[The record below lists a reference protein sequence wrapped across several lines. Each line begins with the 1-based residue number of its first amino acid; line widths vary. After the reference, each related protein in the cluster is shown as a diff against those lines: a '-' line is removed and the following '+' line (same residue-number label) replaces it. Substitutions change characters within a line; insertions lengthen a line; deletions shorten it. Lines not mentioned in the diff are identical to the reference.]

1 MILNIENTLK
11 QKKFY
16 ADSNKVTVFFL
27 FGLIIIFSFR
37 EIYSPDL
44 GFHLRAGEWILE
56 NLKFPGKDMF
66 TYTVGTHDYIDLH
79 WLYQI
84 TMVIINKFLGEF
96 GLVAS
101 NAVVIAAS
109 FVFVLLRIKRKQ
121 NLNDISNWQFLF
133 FFAVTS
139 TAVLFETRPH
149 ALSWLYLNLI
159 FLILDDFLERGK
171 NNLVFLPIIM
181 LLWTNTHSLFIL
193 GWIVIGCYVLGLIW
207 RDRKYWTPLSKY
219 ALLSVL
225 ICFVNPYFIIGAAY
239 PFRQYQLLHGE
250 NVFKNTIA
258 ELASPLS
265 LEGYFFNGRFILVQ
279 PLLWFHIFLILSFL
293 VFIKRLKRIQLH
305 ELLIYLFFCYLA
317 CTAVKNIGFFIFA
330 VLPATIK
337 GLQPADGV
345 AHKPIV
351 QWWNSKKTQTFTN
364 LVISAASVI
373 LMIAIITDTYYI
385 NYRSNERFGFHY
397 NNTILPFKAA
407 SFLREN
413 KLEGKVLN
421 HFNFGGFLIYML
433 PQKISIDG
441 RNEVIG
447 EEFYYKYS
455 ILWNQID
462 KKSIIDK
469 YQPEIIIFPHQNEFL
484 WIHYFKKDTAWRLL
498 YFDEYA
504 AIYIK
509 KGYADSIS
517 AVTYNERMSGY
528 KKIGE
533 SQIDDILKRDYPHTL
548 SMLTLRKRY
557 FPLCEMG
564 LSTFCYYDD
573 RFAEA
578 IQIGLNGLLKST
590 AACPEMYYDLG
601 HYFFENKEF
610 ERAVYCYQRY
620 LETNSDDLA
629 LARIKLIAS
638 GKIQQSQSGP

>member
-1 MILNIENTLK
+1 
-11 QKKFY
+11 
-16 ADSNKVTVFFL
+16 V
-27 FGLIIIFSFR
+27 
-37 EIYSPDL
+37 
-44 GFHLRAGEWILE
+44 
-56 NLKFPGKDMF
+56 
-66 TYTVGTHDYIDLH
+66 
-79 WLYQI
+79 
-84 TMVIINKFLGEF
+84 
-96 GLVAS
+96 
-101 NAVVIAAS
+101 
-109 FVFVLLRIKRKQ
+109 
-121 NLNDISNWQFLF
+121 
-133 FFAVTS
+133 
-139 TAVLFETRPH
+139 
-149 ALSWLYLNLI
+149 
-159 FLILDDFLERGK
+159 
-171 NNLVFLPIIM
+171 
-181 LLWTNTHSLFIL
+181 
-193 GWIVIGCYVLGLIW
+193 
-207 RDRKYWTPLSKY
+207 
-219 ALLSVL
+219 
-225 ICFVNPYFIIGAAY
+225 
-239 PFRQYQLLHGE
+239 
-250 NVFKNTIA
+250 
-258 ELASPLS
+258 
-265 LEGYFFNGRFILVQ
+265 
-279 PLLWFHIFLILSFL
+279 

-337 GLQPADGV
+337 GLQPTEGV

-351 QWWNSKKTQTFTN
+351 QLWNSKKIQTIVN
-364 LVISAASVI
+364 LTFSGASVI
-373 LMIAIITDTYYI
+373 LMIALITDTYYI
-385 NYRSNERFGFHY
+385 NYRSNERFGFRF

-421 HFNFGGFLIYML
+421 HFNFGGFLIYIL

-462 KKSIIDK
+462 KKPIIDK
-469 YQPEIIIFPHQNEFL
+469 YQPDIIIFPHQNEFL

-498 YFDEYA
+498 YFDEFA

-509 KGYADSIS
+509 KGYANSIS

-548 SMLTLRKRY
+548 SMLTLRNQY

-590 AACPEMYYDLG
+590 VACPEMYYDLG

-620 LETNSDDLA
+620 LETNSDALA

-638 GKIQQSQSGP
+638 GKIQQSQSEP

>member
-1 MILNIENTLK
+1 MALNNENTLK

-84 TMVIINKFLGEF
+84 TMAIINKFSSEF

-101 NAVVIAAS
+101 NTVVIATS
-109 FVFVLLRIKRKQ
+109 FVFILLRIKRKQ
-121 NLNDISNWQFLF
+121 NLNEISNWQFLF

-149 ALSWLYLNLI
+149 AFSWLYLNLI
-159 FLILDDFLERGK
+159 FLILDDYLELGK

-207 RDRKYWTPLSKY
+207 RDRKLWTPLSKY

-225 ICFVNPYFIIGAAY
+225 ICFVNPYFINGAIY
-239 PFRQYQLLHGE
+239 PFRQYQLLQGE

-265 LEGYFFNGRFILVQ
+265 FESYFFNGRFILVQ
-279 PLLWFHIFLILSFL
+279 PLLWFHIFLILSIV

-337 GLQPADGV
+337 GIQPNDGV

-351 QWWNSKKTQTFTN
+351 QWWNSEKTQTFTN

-447 EEFYYKYS
+447 EDFYYKYS

-462 KKSIIDK
+462 KKPIIDK

-517 AVTYNERMSGY
+517 AVTYNEQLSGY
-528 KKIGE
+528 KKIAE
-533 SQIDDILKRDYPHTL
+533 LQIDNILKRECPL
-548 SMLTLRKRY
+548 NFPMLMLRKQY
-557 FPLCEMG
+557 FPLYEMG
-564 LSTFCYYDD
+564 LSTFAYYDD
-573 RFAEA
+573 RFDEA
-578 IQIGLNGLLKST
+578 IQIGLNGLLNST
-590 AACPEMYYDLG
+590 VACPEMYYDLG

-610 ERAVYCYQRY
+610 ERAAYCYHRY

-638 GKIQQSQSGP
+638 GKIQQSQSEP